1 MPFPVRFM
9 TGLLKPKI
17 GIPGF
22 DVAGEIEAIGTHGST
37 LQPGDHVF
45 GPCQGGCAEFVA
57 VKHDLLVRKPAKLTF
72 EQAAALP
79 TSGLAAL
86 QAMRD
91 VGAVRPSHKV
101 LINGASGGVGTFA
114 VQIAKSLGADVTG
127 VCSARNVAMV
137 RALGADHVIDYTAED
152 FTRSTDRYDLILD
165 NVENRSLSECRR
177 VLAQHGML
185 IVNSGSGAQGLTML
199 MRLMKPLVISPFV
212 RQELRRFV
220 SVPNHVDLK
229 HLKELVESGKLTP
242 VIDRTYPLD
251 DTVTALKYIDSGHA
265 RGKVIIRVA
274 PAEENGERA

>member
-1 MPFPVRFM
+1 
-9 TGLLKPKI
+9 
-17 GIPGF
+17 
-22 DVAGEIEAIGTHGST
+22 
-37 LQPGDHVF
+37 
-45 GPCQGGCAEFVA
+45 
-57 VKHDLLVRKPAKLTF
+57 
-72 EQAAALP
+72 
-79 TSGLAAL
+79 
-86 QAMRD
+86 
-91 VGAVRPSHKV
+91 
-101 LINGASGGVGTFA
+101 
-114 VQIAKSLGADVTG
+114 
-127 VCSARNVAMV
+127 MV